1 MNKEFKVIDFIAD
14 GENARILKVQNLSD
28 LKYYAIKIIYRTKDN
43 IQYINNEI
51 NILRKIRNKITK
63 IRNNLLRYY
72 RNFFV
77 IKNNYI
83 YSCILSELL
92 DLNLLTFVNK
102 NCKFGFSMREIFNE
116 RYSMYC

>member
-14 GENARILKVQNLSD
+14 GENVRILKVQNLSD

-63 IRNNLLRYY
+63 IRNIAKNILIGLSSLHKIKIIHGDINPANILLYNSDY
-72 RNFFV
+72 EKK
-77 IKNNYI
+77 I
-83 YSCILSELL
+83 
-92 DLNLLTFVNK
+92 
-102 NCKFGFSMREIFNE
+102 
-116 RYSMYC
+116 